1 MRALI
6 IDGYVDEPACLGVP
20 PYMAPYPRYIAGALV
35 EKGIPE
41 EDISYR
47 TIDRLRVA
55 KEKLNYDITIVVAG
69 TTVPGKYLR
78 ATPISRNELKE
89 LSHLEGT
96 KILGGPVRLGFG
108 EEGGTSAKELALT
121 GFFLARND
129 IEASVYDI
137 FDDFCDPDRVVD
149 RMRTTQEIAR
159 WG

>member
-20 PYMAPYPRYIAGALV
+20 PYMAPYPRYIACALV

-41 EDISYR
+41 EDIFYQ
-47 TIDRLRVA
+47 TIDRLRA
-55 KEKLNYDITIVVAG
+55 GKEKLNYDITIVVAG

-89 LSHLEGT
+89 LSHVEGK

-108 EEGGTSAKELALT
+108 EEGGTSAKELAVT
-121 GFFLARND
+121 GFLLAKKD
-129 IEASVYDI
+129 IEAFVYDVL
-137 FDDFCDPDRVVD
+137 D
-149 RMRTTQEIAR
+149 
-159 WG
+159 